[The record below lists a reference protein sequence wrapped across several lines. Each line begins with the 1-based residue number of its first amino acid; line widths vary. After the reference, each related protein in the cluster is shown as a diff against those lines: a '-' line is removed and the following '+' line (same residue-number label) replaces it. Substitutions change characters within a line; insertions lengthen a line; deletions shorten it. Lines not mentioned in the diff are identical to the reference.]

1 MGQEVVDRL
10 HRLMWKAPQRI
21 AIEIAEIW
29 ICDDESALEMSQSV
43 VLVEFESVFAVSN
56 LHKGKVRSPTVA
68 RNLVNI
74 EEVSKAFDIRPLLTK
89 VSLGISEGE
98 RIGIV
103 GRNGAG
109 KSTLMRIITGEEAP
123 DAGRVTKSNSTA
135 IGYLAQID
143 NADPTAT
150 VGDVVLGD
158 REKHEWAGD
167 SRIREIFT
175 GLFGGFDDHLFERTF
190 GNLSGGEKRRVGLA
204 KLLIDDIQL
213 VLLDEPTNHLD
224 VEGVA
229 WLAEH
234 LKRRTDLAVL
244 VVTHDR
250 WFLDEIT
257 ERTWEVVQ
265 GKVEEYEGGYSAF
278 VLAKAERSR
287 QSAATEARR
296 NNLIRK
302 ELAWLRRGAPARTT
316 KPKFRVDAANE
327 LISAEPA
334 PRDGSE
340 LLKFALNRLG
350 KTVLEA
356 KDMQVKAGDK
366 ELLSHLTWNIG
377 PGDRIGIVGI
387 NGAGKSTLMRV
398 LASELQPAAG
408 KLTTGITVKIA
419 FLTQHLDELDPTWR
433 VLEAVEKVAQYVELG
448 KGKTLSASQLCERLG
463 FDRDGQWTP
472 VGDLSGGERRRLQLT
487 RLLMDAPNVLMLDEP
502 TNDFDIETLTELED
516 LLDSYGGTL
525 LVVSHDRY
533 FLERVCDRFV
543 GLLGDLQLR
552 DLPRGVDEYLE
563 LRHQQSTPTQNSG
576 GKGKSSSAAEERQL
590 KKDLTRVERQ
600 IEKGRAEV
608 ARLTAEQETFA
619 MDPTKLVEVSEQLA
633 KVSAE
638 LVTREEEWLSITMAL
653 EG

>member
-1 MGQEVVDRL
+1 M
-10 HRLMWKAPQRI
+10 
-21 AIEIAEIW
+21 
-29 ICDDESALEMSQSV
+29 
-43 VLVEFESVFAVSN
+43 
-56 LHKGKVRSPTVA
+56 A

-74 EEVSKAFDIRPLLTK
+74 EEVSKAFDIRPLLIK

-109 KSTLMRIITGEEAP
+109 KSTLMRIISGEEAA
-123 DAGRVTKSNSTA
+123 DEGRVTKSNATN
-135 IGYLAQID
+135 IGFLAQID
-143 NADPTAT
+143 SADPKAT
-150 VGDVVLGD
+150 VGEIVLGD
-158 REKHEWAGD
+158 RQKHEWAGD
-167 SRIREIFT
+167 ARIREIFT
-175 GLFGGFDDHLFERTF
+175 GLFGGFDDHLFERTI

-213 VLLDEPTNHLD
+213 ILLDEPTNHLD

-234 LKRRTDLAVL
+234 LKKRTDLAVL

-257 ERTWEVVQ
+257 DRTWEVVQ
-265 GKVEEYEGGYSAF
+265 GNVEEYDGGYSAF

-287 QSAATEARR
+287 QAAATEARR

-356 KDMQVKAGDK
+356 KDMQVNAGDK

-516 LLDSYGGTL
+516 LLDSFGGTL

-563 LRHQQSTPTQNSG
+563 LRHNQSVST
-576 GKGKSSSAAEERQL
+576 SSSAGKTKTSNAAEERQL

-600 IEKGRAEV
+600 IEKGKAEV
-608 ARLTAEQETFA
+608 VRLTQEQETFA
-619 MDPTKLVEVSEQLA
+619 MDAAKLIEISEQLA

-638 LVTREEEWLSITMAL
+638 LATREEEWLSITMAL